1 MRHPKLALVLLGC
14 ATLLVAADPFV
25 GTWKMNP
32 AKTKYKAGAPPK
44 EQTVAITEAG
54 TDLDVNITG
63 MAADGTPIASHYTMP
78 VKGGKGKIISSPFE
92 GVDGKQ
98 ISPTQREIHYYKGGK
113 VVYTAKTKISADGK
127 TLTANVKGTDA
138 TGKAVEGVV
147 IFDKQ

>member
-1 MRHPKLALVLLGC
+1 MRYQKLALVLLGC

-32 AKTKYKAGAPPK
+32 AKTKYSAGAPPK
-44 EQTVAITEAG
+44 QYTVAMTEAG
-54 TDLDVNITG
+54 ADLDVNITG
-63 MAADGTPIASHYTMP
+63 TAADGAPIASHYTMP
-78 VKGGKGKIISSPFE
+78 AKGGKGKIIASPFE
-92 GVDGKQ
+92 GVDGKR
-98 ISPTQREIHYYKGGK
+98 INPTQREINYSKGGK

-147 IFDKQ
+147 IFEKQ